1 MTKEKRFDTKA
12 QETARREY
20 QKKSRDNARTPV
32 QWSGAPNG
40 GFTGPNVKPWMSVNP
55 DYVRVNAER
64 EVDDPAST
72 YNYWASV
79 LRLRKQNL
87 DIFVYGDYV
96 SVDRESEDV
105 FAFVRDGEALV
116 LCNFTDKALEWDPA
130 ANGVKSTREVLLSN
144 YEGVGVATQR
154 IMGAKWPLR
163 PYEALVVLVNM

>member
-1 MTKEKRFDTKA
+1 
-12 QETARREY
+12 
-20 QKKSRDNARTPV
+20 
-32 QWSGAPNG
+32 
-40 GFTGPNVKPWMSVNP
+40 MSVNP

-64 EVDDPAST
+64 EVDDPDST

-79 LRLRKQNL
+79 LRLRKQNI

-130 ANGVKSTREVLLSN
+130 ANGVKNTREVLLSN

-154 IMGAKWPLR
+154 ILGAKWPLR